1 MAYVAM
7 NILRPY
13 DEKMVAGQIL
23 EISEKKYVILTVAHR
38 FVSGAFGGQPVM
50 ASKAWLSAL
59 VRD

>member
-1 MAYVAM
+1 
-7 NILRPY
+7 
-13 DEKMVAGQIL
+13 MVAGQIL

-38 FVSGAFGGQPVM
+38 FVSGALGGQPVM